1 LSATDPVRILVV
13 DDQEDMREF
22 LQDILTDRGYPVE
35 TAADGPEALRALEGG
50 GFHLVISDIRMPGMD
65 GVTLLDRIKA
75 EPGFTPFVI
84 LITAFGD
91 VDDTVRILDRGA
103 YDYVIKPFKL
113 EQILVAVRRAERE
126 LRLRRRVEELE
137 GRAAV
142 ERSFHGLLG
151 KSPAMEQIF
160 SVIEKVAPAEG
171 SVLIEGDTGTG
182 KELVARALHK
192 VSSRAGGPFVPINCA
207 SIPEGLLESELF
219 GHVRGAFTGAER
231 DKAGLFLEAEG
242 GTLFLDEIGELPPG
256 LQAKLLRAIQDRQIR
271 PVGGN
276 RQLRFNVR
284 ILAATNRNLLD
295 EARDGRFREDIYYRL
310 STFRIRV
317 PPLRERR
324 EDIPLLMEELALR
337 HGSRGREVTF
347 SPEVLRAFLDY
358 GWPGNVRELENAV
371 ERCLYVCD
379 GGIVR
384 LGDLPEEMRQGL
396 RPREEFCWSGIR
408 LLEEVERDYIRY
420 VLDRCGGNKVK
431 AAELLGVNRKTIQR
445 RLAGE
450 S

>member
-1 LSATDPVRILVV
+1 VRILVV

-22 LQDILTDRGYPVE
+22 LQDILAERGYPVE

-91 VDDTVRILDRGA
+91 VDDTIRLLDRGA

-137 GRAAV
+137 GRAAPG
-142 ERSFHGLLG
+142 RSFHGLLG
-151 KSPAMEQIF
+151 KSPAMERIF
-160 SVIEKVAPAEG
+160 VTIEKVAPAEG
-171 SVLIEGDTGTG
+171 SVLIEGETGTG
-182 KELVARALHK
+182 KELVARALH
-192 VSSRAGGPFVPINCA
+192 RASPRADGPFVPVNCA

-219 GHVRGAFTGAER
+219 GHVRGAFTGAEG
-231 DKAGLFLEAEG
+231 DKKGLFVAAER

-256 LQAKLLRAIQDRQIR
+256 LQAKLLRAIQEREVR
-271 PVGGN
+271 PVGSN
-276 RQLRFNVR
+276 RQIPFDVR
-284 ILAATNRNLLD
+284 IVTATNRNLLD
-295 EARDGRFREDIYYRL
+295 EARQGRFREDIYYRL
-310 STFRIRV
+310 STFRLRV

-324 EDIPLLMEELALR
+324 EDIPLLVEELVLPY
-337 HGSRGREVTF
+337 GSRGRAVSF

-358 GWPGNVRELENAV
+358 GWPGNVRELENV
-371 ERCLYVCD
+371 IERCLYVCEE
-379 GGIVR
+379 GVVR
-384 LGDLPEEMRQGL
+384 LGDLPEEVLQGL
-396 RPREEFCWSGIR
+396 RPREEFCWPGVR
-408 LLEEVERDYIRY
+408 PLEEVERDYIRY
-420 VLDRCGGNKVK
+420 VLDRCGGNKVQ
-431 AAELLGVNRKTIQR
+431 AAQLLGVNRKTIQR
-445 RLAGE
+445 KLAEE

>member
-1 LSATDPVRILVV
+1 MSEQATLRILVV

-22 LQDILTDRGYPVE
+22 LRDILAERGYPVE
-35 TAADGPEALRALEGG
+35 TAADGPEALRALDGG

-91 VDDTVRILDRGA
+91 VDDTVRLLDRGA

-137 GRAAV
+137 GRVAV

-151 KSPAMEQIF
+151 KSPAMERIF
-160 SVIEKVAPAEG
+160 SVIEKVAPADG
-171 SVLIEGDTGTG
+171 SVLIEGETGTG
-182 KELVARALHK
+182 KELVARALHR
-192 VSSRAGGPFVPINCA
+192 VSPRAGGPCVPINCA
-207 SIPEGLLESELF
+207 AIPEGLLESELF
-219 GHVRGAFTGAER
+219 GHVRGAFTGADR
-231 DKAGLFLEAEG
+231 DKVGLFREAEG
-242 GTLFLDEIGELPPG
+242 GTLFLDEIGELPLG
-256 LQAKLLRAIQDRQIR
+256 LQAKLLRAIQERQIK
-271 PVGGN
+271 PVGSN
-276 RQLRFNVR
+276 RQTHFDVR
-284 ILAATNRNLLD
+284 VVAASNRNLLD
-295 EARDGRFREDIYYRL
+295 EAREGRFREDLYYRL
-310 STFRIRV
+310 STFRLRV

-324 EDIPLLMEELALR
+324 EDIPLLVEELALR

-379 GGIVR
+379 GGVVR
-384 LGDLPEEMRQGL
+384 LGDLPEEILQGL

-408 LLEEVERDYIRY
+408 PLAEVERDYIRY
-420 VLDRCGGNKVK
+420 VLERCGGNKVQ
-431 AAELLGVNRKTIQR
+431 AAQRLGVDRKTIQR
-445 RLAGE
+445 KLSEAD
-450 S
+450 